1 MTARVCLQSGRVRD
15 SLGFPTPFFFKLLI
29 LCVVCILYYCFQ
41 NPHASLARRRGL
53 VVVVIDRRVKNHFV
67 RED

>member
-29 LCVVCILYYCFQ
+29 LCIVYHDELLDFKI
-41 NPHASLARRRGL
+41 RRRQ
-53 VVVVIDRRVKNHFV
+53 VAASRR
-67 RED
+67 ELGQQLAGQ